1 MRRGKPDAQ
10 TRAATLLRG
19 GVVYLPRSDARGL
32 RGERVVHPVP
42 VTSSHGDP
50 VALATET
57 RLFVPFSRAAPP
69 RPPLVL
75 VADDQEWSA
84 RAFESVLAPA
94 GFAVLR
100 CAGAG
105 QVLEQLR
112 FVAPDLLLVKDDLP
126 GGGAALV
133 EQLRREGR
141 LPAGTPLFLAAATP
155 LHRAER
161 LALLRAGA
169 WDVIHLPL
177 DAEELVLKLGTLS
190 RAKFECDR
198 VREESLL
205 DPETGFYSVQG
216 LLRRVRELGHLA
228 QRHPGPVACAVLA
241 PEPNWEAGGQSEPAE
256 GQVERLA
263 RRVARAARRSDV
275 VGRVSQTEFAIVA
288 PGTGTAEGLLLARRL
303 VADAATDEEG
313 QPPLR
318 VRVGCSGMDDFG
330 EVAMDPVELLVR
342 ATMALRR
349 AQRDP
354 REPVVCL
361 FDSSVGMG

>member
-1 MRRGKPDAQ
+1 VRRGKPDAQ
-10 TRAATLLRG
+10 TPAAILLRG
-19 GVVYLPRSDARGL
+19 GGVYLPRSDARGL
-32 RGERVVHPVP
+32 RGERVVRPLP

-50 VALATET
+50 VALDTET
-57 RLFVPFSRAAPP
+57 RLFVPFARAAPP

-205 DPETGFYSVQG
+205 G
-216 LLRRVRELGHLA
+216 RVRELGHLA

-241 PEPNWEAGGQSEPAE
+241 PEPDWEAGGQSEPAE

-275 VGRVSQTEFAIVA
+275 VGRVSQTEFAVVA
-288 PGTGTAEGLLLARRL
+288 PGTSTVEGLLLARRL

-313 QPPLR
+313 RPPLR
-318 VRVGCSGMDDFG
+318 VRVGCCGVDDFG

>member
-1 MRRGKPDAQ
+1 MHGDCAEGDRPPSPPE
-10 TRAATLLRG
+10 TL
-19 GVVYLPRSDARGL
+19 
-32 RGERVVHPVP
+32 
-42 VTSSHGDP
+42 SHGDP
-50 VALATET
+50 VAIDTEH
-57 RLFVPFSRAAPP
+57 RLFIPFTRAALPTP

-100 CAGAG
+100 CAGAR
-105 QVLEQLR
+105 QVLEQVR
-112 FVAPDLLLVKDDLP
+112 FVAPDLLLVKHDLP
-126 GGGAALV
+126 GGGGALV
-133 EQLRREGR
+133 EELRREGR
-141 LPAGTPLFLAAATP
+141 LPAGTPLFLTSATP

-169 WDVIHLPL
+169 WDLIHLPL
-177 DAEELVLKLGTLS
+177 DAEELVLRLGALS
-190 RAKFECDR
+190 RAKFEADR

-216 LLRRVRELGHLA
+216 LLRRVREMGHLA
-228 QRHPGPVACAVLA
+228 QRHPGPIACAVLA
-241 PEPNWEAGGQSEPAE
+241 PEPDWEEGGEAEPSE

-263 RRVARAARRSDV
+263 RRVGQAARRSDV

-288 PGTGTAEGLLLARRL
+288 PGTGTAEALLLARRL
-303 VADAATDEEG
+303 VADAAADDG

-318 VRVGCSGMDDFG
+318 VRVGCWGVDDFG

-349 AQRDP
+349 AQRSQGA
-354 REPVVCL
+354 PVVCL
-361 FDSSVGMG
+361 FDPSVPMG